1 MDSKENISFLETKN
15 KNLMNIFME
24 MQEDMKRSAT
34 RIDELTKELKKEY
47 DNINN
52 MSIVADCILARSKN
66 VCTLLNQ
73 IHSGDE
79 TAVPINFF
87 QYQPELVELTKK

>member
-1 MDSKENISFLETKN
+1 MDSKNNISFLETKN

-24 MQEDMKRSAT
+24 MQDDMKKSSV
-34 RIDELTKELKKEY
+34 RIAELEKELKKEY

-66 VCTLLNQ
+66 VCDYLNK
-73 IHSGDE
+73 IHSDDADVG
-79 TAVPINFF
+79 PINF
-87 QYQPELVELTKK
+87 YEYHPDLVELTKK

>member
-15 KNLMNIFME
+15 KNLMAIFTE
-24 MQEDMKRSAT
+24 MQNDMKMSFT
-34 RIDELTKELKKEY
+34 KIEELEKELKKEY
-47 DNINN
+47 DNISN

-66 VCTLLNQ
+66 VCALLNQ

-79 TAVPINFF
+79 NAVPINF
-87 QYQPELVELTKK
+87 YKYIPDLVELTKK